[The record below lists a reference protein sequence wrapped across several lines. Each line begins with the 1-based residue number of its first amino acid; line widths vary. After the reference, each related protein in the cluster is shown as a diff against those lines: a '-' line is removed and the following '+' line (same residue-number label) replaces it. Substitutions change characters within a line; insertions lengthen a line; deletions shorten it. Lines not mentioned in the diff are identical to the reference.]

1 LSIFKQKEEEEEKLT
16 QMTIS
21 QIKARQVI

>member
-1 LSIFKQKEEEEEKLT
+1 MSICKQKEEEEEKLT

>member
-1 LSIFKQKEEEEEKLT
+1 MYKQKEEEEEKLT
-16 QMTIS
+16 QITIS